1 MSEKELKEMMVSEE
15 TEHDDVEKEIDGLKA
30 EIDRMLR
37 NLNELSPEEKLIM
50 EKIQKVLEEH
60 DLKYSYDEDEPKHIG
75 LGFSMEN
82 KPFKIHIILQNG
94 KVIFRLSFP
103 FRVQTNAYPL
113 MCMFMAE
120 FNENKAFSLLNLDP
134 DDGELTME
142 YSYMLE
148 DPDHFDEKYF
158 WIYMT
163 SLIHPAL
170 EIYTKATHLSVGMVS
185 GKDRKLY
192 KKLLE
197 MALETVNGDFD
208 DDNTSYGTES
218 LKSDSLPNLSDLF
231 GKDDGNEGKED
242 DPDPDDEDIKSD
254 IMRNLRRGRRVP
266 SFEEFMRMKKQAE
279 DDEEEI
285 EDQPKKASGMLS
297 MFAKRED
304 EKDPKVVGGNED
316 E

>member
-15 TEHDDVEKEIDGLKA
+15 TDHDDVEKKIDDLNA
-30 EIDRMLR
+30 EIDKMFK
-37 NLNELSPEEKLIM
+37 NLNELSLKEKVIM
-50 EKIQKVLEEH
+50 EKIQRIFEEH

-75 LGFSMEN
+75 LGFGMEN
-82 KPFKIHIILQNG
+82 KPFRIHIILQNG

-113 MCMFMAE
+113 VCMFIAE
-120 FNENKAFSLLNLDP
+120 FNENKAFSHLNLDP

-148 DPDHFDEKYF
+148 EAEHFDEKYF

-163 SLIHPAL
+163 SLIYPAL
-170 EIYTKATHLSVGMVS
+170 EIYTKAAHLSVGMVS

-208 DDNTSYGTES
+208 DDNARYGTES
-218 LKSDSLPNLSDLF
+218 LNSESHPDLLRLIEGDSDEPE
-231 GKDDGNEGKED
+231 KDDS
-242 DPDPDDEDIKSD
+242 DPDYEDIKSD
-254 IMRNLRRGRRVP
+254 IVRSLRKRRRVS
-266 SFEEFMRMKKQAE
+266 SFEEFMRMKMQTE
-279 DDEEEI
+279 GDSEERTE
-285 EDQPKKASGMLS
+285 EQPEKASGMLS
-297 MFAKRED
+297 MFAKRD
-304 EKDPKVVGGNED
+304 DKKDPKVVGGNED